1 MDKGNQ
7 TSVFEFFLLGFSHR
21 PEQQL
26 IFFGLFLSMYLVT
39 LVGNLTVILA
49 IIFDSHLHIPMY
61 FFVANL
67 SFVDMSFPSTTVPK
81 MLADTKSG
89 NKNISYGGCLT
100 QLYFFGLLADLENFL
115 LAVMAYDRYM
125 AISCPL
131 YYATVM
137 NPQRCVLMVAVSWV
151 VTAIHAL
158 LHIFLLDR
166 LAFCG
171 PITIPHFYC
180 DLIPLLKL
188 ACSDT
193 HINELMLFLVSG
205 TLLVGPFL
213 CILVSYIYIFLAI
226 LKIHSPQG
234 KHKAFSNCTSHLSM
248 VSLFYGSAIGAYLC
262 PLSISS
268 TEKERAFA
276 VMYMVVTPMLNPFIY
291 SLRNKDMKRAIRK
304 LCNKGTL
311 LFWERRPT
319 LSTHTS
325 QYGKQ

>member
-1 MDKGNQ
+1 MGKGNQ
-7 TSVFEFFLLGFSHR
+7 TSVSEFFLLGFSQR

-39 LVGNLTVILA
+39 LVGNLTIILA

-67 SFVDMSFPSTTVPK
+67 SFADMNFPSTTVPK
-81 MLADTKSG
+81 MLADNRSG
-89 NKNISYGGCLT
+89 NNKISYGGCLA
-100 QLYFFGLLADLENFL
+100 QLYFFGLLADLDNFL
-115 LAVMAYDRYM
+115 LAVMAYDRYV

-131 YYATVM
+131 YYATAM
-137 NPQRCVLMVAVSWV
+137 SPQHCVLMVVVSWV
-151 VTAIHAL
+151 VTVIHAL
-158 LHIFLLDR
+158 LHILLLDR
-166 LAFCG
+166 LVFCG
-171 PITIPHFYC
+171 PNTIPHFYC

-193 HINELMLFLVSG
+193 HVNELMLFLVSG
-205 TLLVGPFL
+205 PLLVGPFL

-262 PLSISS
+262 PSPISS
-268 TEKERAFA
+268 TGKERAFA

-291 SLRNKDMKRAIRK
+291 SLRNKDMKRAIR
-304 LCNKGTL
+304 NI
-311 LFWERRPT
+311 
-319 LSTHTS
+319 LSHKTILS
-325 QYGKQ
+325 